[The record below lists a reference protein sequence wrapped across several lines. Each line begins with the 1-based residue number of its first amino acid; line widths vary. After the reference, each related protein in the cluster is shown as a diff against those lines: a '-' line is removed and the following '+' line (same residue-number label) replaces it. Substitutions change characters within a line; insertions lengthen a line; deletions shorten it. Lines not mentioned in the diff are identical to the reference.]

1 VETKL
6 VEGSRGVKLQ
16 VTLGRA
22 FIMGFGF
29 MWGVGVAAVL
39 PGLIVLIVVA
49 AAACSDESGPVVTA
63 TPTAA
68 AMPATA
74 AVPTVTAEEPT
85 AAAAWE
91 ECDGDQD
98 CLDRQ
103 CVGVLGAPEGA
114 RSGEISDCVYWL
126 DDLPSADP
134 RRDVD
139 RERVKV
145 ELCKRNPDSDY
156 VRRLLGYTGGSAD
169 CQ

>member
-6 VEGSRGVKLQ
+6 LADNRGVKLQ

-29 MWGVGVAAVL
+29 MWGVGVAALV
-39 PGLIVLIVVA
+39 PGLIVLLVA
-49 AAACSDESGPVVTA
+49 AAAACGDESVQVVTA

-68 AMPATA
+68 AMPGA
-74 AVPTVTAEEPT
+74 AGLPTVTAEAPT
-85 AAAAWE
+85 APAVWE

-114 RSGEISDCVYWL
+114 RSAEISDCVYWL
-126 DDLPSADP
+126 SDLPSADP

-145 ELCKRNPDSDY
+145 ELCKRNPGSDY